1 MDVLEQLC
9 EYYAHL
15 EGKAE
20 LHEAFRRHDSIM
32 DLYQVLNEEGRYRN
46 VLQNYKNRKLL
57 QEIEA
62 MSQKQEETNWWLIF
76 ALVATIGVLGV
87 LMVYTWI
94 VWVKIRNKK

>member
-1 MDVLEQLC
+1 
-9 EYYAHL
+9 
-15 EGKAE
+15 
-20 LHEAFRRHDSIM
+20 M

-94 VWVKIRNKK
+94 AWVKIRNKK